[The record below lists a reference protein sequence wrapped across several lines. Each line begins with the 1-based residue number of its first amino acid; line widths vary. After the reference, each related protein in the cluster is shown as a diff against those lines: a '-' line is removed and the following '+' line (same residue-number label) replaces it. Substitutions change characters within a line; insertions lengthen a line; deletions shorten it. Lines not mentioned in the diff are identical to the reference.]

1 VFIGSCN
8 GAVHAIDGRTGQARW
23 KYDALQ
29 DGGKRAEFHGN
40 PVVTADLVVVGSD
53 DRSPDGAGYVYA
65 FEQKTGNVRWKYR
78 AGAGVMA
85 DLVRDED
92 RLYAVTLGDE
102 LVCLELSTGRPLW
115 RFSSGWV
122 NEEMTNVSAAPAVN
136 EERVLFG
143 GQNGVVHALDARSG
157 RLIWKRDVG
166 AAVITPLVVASGAVY
181 FGTFDQRLHRLALG
195 PAATHA
201 DLELGGVPF
210 GPPTLLG
217 DSLLLLVYDG
227 PDTASLRSVDLT
239 PKRVRW
245 RREAPGGWSSARA
258 YLWHGYGLA
267 GSDQGRLAAFSP
279 DGAEEW
285 SDTFVGVI
293 RGIGLADDVL
303 YVGTL
308 KGTVY
313 AYRPTPPSGE
323 KAPNPFSP

>member
-1 VFIGSCN
+1 
-8 GAVHAIDGRTGQARW
+8 
-23 KYDALQ
+23 
-29 DGGKRAEFHGN
+29 
-40 PVVTADLVVVGSD
+40 
-53 DRSPDGAGYVYA
+53 
-65 FEQKTGNVRWKYR
+65 
-78 AGAGVMA
+78 MA
-85 DLVRDED
+85 DLIRDED

-102 LVCLELSTGRPLW
+102 VVCLDLSTGRPRW

-122 NEEMTNVSAAPAVN
+122 NEKMTNVGAAPAVN
-136 EERVLFG
+136 EGRVLFG
-143 GQNGVVHALDARSG
+143 GQNGVVHALDTRSG

-201 DLELGGVPF
+201 GLELGGVPF
-210 GPPTLLG
+210 GPPTLLE
-217 DSLLLLVYDG
+217 DSLLLLVYDS

-239 PKRVRW
+239 LKGVRW

-258 YLWHGYGLA
+258 YLWHGHALV
-267 GSDQGRLAAFSP
+267 GSEQGRLAAFTL
-279 DGAEEW
+279 DGSEEW
-285 SDTFVGVI
+285 SDTFAGVI

-313 AYRPTPPSGE
+313 AYEPGPVLEGKAPTPSVP
-323 KAPNPFSP
+323 